1 MYCIIDEDLL
11 SPDNIKEVLDEIW
24 DYRARWKSIGI
35 ELRVDTG
42 TLDAI
47 EANNRKVGGC
57 LQEMIKHWLRNSP
70 RPTRETIRVALRSKL
85 VSNAAGNYMQASY
98 LYFTIESMMMLSS
111 LCGMHGAVC

>member
-1 MYCIIDEDLL
+1 M
-11 SPDNIKEVLDEIW
+11 W

-57 LQEMIKHWLRNSP
+57 LQELITHWLRNSP
-70 RPTRETIRVALRSKL
+70 RPTKEIIRVALQSKL
-85 VSNAAGNYMQASY
+85 ISNAEGINIMQVA
-98 LYFTIESMMMLSS
+98 
-111 LCGMHGAVC
+111 

>member
-1 MYCIIDEDLL
+1 M
-11 SPDNIKEVLDEIW
+11 W

-47 EANNRKVGGC
+47 EKDHRMVNDC

-70 RPTRETIRVALRSKL
+70 RPTKEIIRVALQSKL
-85 VSNAAGNYMQASY
+85 ISNAEGIIMQASLMFY
-98 LYFTIESMMMLSS
+98 SIMTTL
-111 LCGMHGAVC
+111 